1 MMKLFAVIVLV
12 LAGAFSLAMVVVFSF
27 VLYERYRPIVFADG
41 ISIFVRLIMFLAA
54 ISNAAIV
61 LLYLFEWNC

>member
-1 MMKLFAVIVLV
+1 MMKLFALIVLV

-27 VLYERYRPIVFADG
+27 VLAERYRPIVFAEG
-41 ISIFVRLIMFLAA
+41 ISTFARLLMFLAA

-61 LLYLFEWNC
+61 LLYLFEWNN

>member
-1 MMKLFAVIVLV
+1 MLRLFTLIVLI

-27 VLYERYRPIVFADG
+27 VLAERHRPIYFADG
-41 ISIFVRLIMFLAA
+41 TSAFARFLMFIAA
-54 ISNAAIV
+54 IANAAIV

>member
-12 LAGAFSLAMVVVFSF
+12 LAGAFSMAMVVVFSF
-27 VLYERYRPIVFADG
+27 VLAEQHRPIVFAEG
-41 ISIFVRLIMFLAA
+41 ISTFARLLMFIAA

>member
-1 MMKLFAVIVLV
+1 MLRLFTLIVLI

-27 VLYERYRPIVFADG
+27 VLAERHRPIYFADG
-41 ISIFVRLIMFLAA
+41 MSAFARFLMFIAA
-54 ISNAAIV
+54 IANAAIV

>member
-1 MMKLFAVIVLV
+1 MLRLFTLIVLI

-27 VLYERYRPIVFADG
+27 VLAERHRPIYFADG
-41 ISIFVRLIMFLAA
+41 MSTFARFLMFIAA
-54 ISNAAIV
+54 IANAAIV

>member
-1 MMKLFAVIVLV
+1 MLKLFALIVLV
-12 LAGAFSLAMVVVFSF
+12 LAGSFSIMMLVVFSI
-27 VLYERYRPIVFADG
+27 VLAARGRTITVTDQLSMSA
-41 ISIFVRLIMFLAA
+41 RLLMFLAA